1 MTRLAG
7 GAGLI
12 FTPCCEPYLSSEY
25 GPDYVSESPVKLL
38 DALMHGV
45 KKSQAEEIVVLSQVG
60 PYRRRVK
67 ALSYVG

>member
-1 MTRLAG
+1 MAVYPLCWAG

-45 KKSQAEEIVVLSQVG
+45 KKSQGEEIVVLSQVR
-60 PYRRRVK
+60 PRAVMAR
-67 ALSYVG
+67 L